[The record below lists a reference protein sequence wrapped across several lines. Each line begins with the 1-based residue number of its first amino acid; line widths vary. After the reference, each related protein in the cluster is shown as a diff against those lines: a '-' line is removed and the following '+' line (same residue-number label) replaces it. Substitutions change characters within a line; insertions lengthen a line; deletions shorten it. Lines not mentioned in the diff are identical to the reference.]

1 MVTRTQKAVIATQ
14 LPGAARA
21 AQDGATR
28 VDPHVAATRAMR
40 DALADVIA
48 SCDRYATA
56 YADARRAPIGCD
68 GRLGPILLDVLHGV
82 AALGVDRELD
92 DHVSEI
98 ISLHALDL
106 DE

>member
-14 LPGAARA
+14 LPRPARA
-21 AQDGATR
+21 AQVGAT
-28 VDPHVAATRAMR
+28 HVGATRAMR

-68 GRLGPILLDVLHGV
+68 GRLGPILLNVLHGV
-82 AALGVDRELD
+82 AALGVDGELD